1 MALYLL
7 VKLQYYAVY
16 MNIILLKTLKILY
29 LKKKKLSILMRCCP
43 IFFADD
49 DLVKQFKKMVLDFWA
64 W

>member
-29 LKKKKLSILMRCCP
+29 LKKKS
-43 IFFADD
+43 F
-49 DLVKQFKKMVLDFWA
+49 QF
-64 W
+64 